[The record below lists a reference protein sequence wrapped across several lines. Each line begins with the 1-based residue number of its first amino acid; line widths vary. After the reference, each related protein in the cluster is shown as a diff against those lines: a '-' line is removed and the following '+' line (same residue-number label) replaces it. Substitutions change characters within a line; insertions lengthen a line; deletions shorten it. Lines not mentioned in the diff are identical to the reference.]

1 MEVAILVFRMLLSSL
16 LYIFLATLFILLWR
30 DLKAVSQQ
38 QPTTVAGER
47 PAQLRVMRGGDGLIE
62 NEVCALSP
70 YTSIGRSSQN
80 TIKIAETYASAE
92 HALIV
97 WRNGQWW
104 LEDRSSRNGT
114 LLNDVPVTAPLI
126 ISQGD
131 VIGIGQLR
139 LKFEHLNELENGK
152 NGPATQR

>member
-1 MEVAILVFRMLLSSL
+1 MEVAIFVFRILLSSL
-16 LYIFLATLFILLWR
+16 LYIFLATLFVFLWR
-30 DLKAVSQQ
+30 DLKSVAQ
-38 QPTTVAGER
+38 QPTTAIARER
-47 PAQLRVMRGGDGLIE
+47 PAQLRVLRGGDGLIE

-70 YTSIGRSSQN
+70 YTSIGRSAKN

-97 WRNGQWW
+97 WRNAQWW

-131 VIGIGQLR
+131 VISIGQLR
-139 LKFEHLNELENGK
+139 LKFEYLNEVEDGK
-152 NGPATQR
+152 NGSTV